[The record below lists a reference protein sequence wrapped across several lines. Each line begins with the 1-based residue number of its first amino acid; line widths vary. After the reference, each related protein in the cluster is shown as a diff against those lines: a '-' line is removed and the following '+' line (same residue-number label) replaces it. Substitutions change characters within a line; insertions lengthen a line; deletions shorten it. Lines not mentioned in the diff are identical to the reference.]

1 MKILLDKN
9 KDEPKLYNRKFIMGK
24 QCIFRDKLIKNK
36 ELISNINVFLQCL
49 RSDCKNVIKT

>member
-1 MKILLDKN
+1 MKQLLDKN

-24 QCIFRDKLIKNK
+24 QCIFRDKSIKNK
-36 ELISNINVFLQCL
+36 ELISNINVFQCL